1 MSDGFSSRPDTV
13 GSGVSRTDRPLVQL
27 TLARIREFIREPEAV
42 FWAFVFPIVV
52 SLALAI
58 AFPSRADSDVLV
70 GLQPGAAAQS
80 LRDTLTRSRGIAIRD
95 IRPEDERRALREG
108 IVNIVVVPTT
118 PPTYRFDPAR
128 QESRFARVV
137 VDDALKRAAGRPD
150 PWVAREQP
158 QEIAG
163 SRYID
168 WFIPGLIGM
177 GLMTNGMWGIAFG
190 IVQARMR
197 KLLKRMV
204 ASPMRRSDYLLAQL
218 FARLIFLP
226 AEVLVPLLF
235 AVVAFG
241 MPVNG
246 SAGTIVVVTLVGAL
260 SFGAIG
266 LLMASRAR
274 TIEAI
279 SGLMNL
285 VFLPMWI
292 LSGVFFSSAN
302 FPAVIQPVIHAL
314 PLTALIDALRAV
326 ILDGASLGDVR
337 SQLILLSAWG
347 VIPFFAALRL
357 FSWR

>member
-1 MSDGFSSRPDTV
+1 MNSA
-13 GSGVSRTDRPLVQL
+13 LLQL
-27 TLARIREFIREPEAV
+27 TLARMREFIREPEAV
-42 FWAFVFPIVV
+42 FWTFGFPVVV
-52 SLALAI
+52 SLALAL
-58 AFPSRADSDVLV
+58 AFPSKADRPVLV
-70 GLQPGAAAQS
+70 GMYPGAATES
-80 LRDTLTRSRGIAIRD
+80 LRATLKGSRAITIRD
-95 IRPEDERRALREG
+95 VRPEDERRALREG
-108 IVNIVVVPTT
+108 EVNIVVVPTT

-128 QESRFARVV
+128 EESRLARAF
-137 VDDALKRAAGRPD
+137 VDEVLKRAAGRTD
-150 PWVAREQP
+150 PFTAHEEP
-158 QEIAG
+158 QEVAG

-177 GLMTNGMWGIAFG
+177 GIMSNGMWGIGFG

-218 FARLIFLP
+218 FARMVFLP
-226 AEVLVPLLF
+226 AEVLVPLVF

-246 SAGTIVVVTLVGAL
+246 SGVTIVIVALIGAL

-266 LLMASRAR
+266 LLLATRAR

-285 VFLPMWI
+285 VMLPMWI

-302 FPAVIQPVIHAL
+302 FPDAVQPVIHAL

-326 ILDGASLGDVR
+326 ILDGASLAGVR
-337 SQLILLSAWG
+337 SEVLVLAGWG
-347 VIPFFAALRL
+347 IVPFFAALRL

>member
-1 MSDGFSSRPDTV
+1 
-13 GSGVSRTDRPLVQL
+13 
-27 TLARIREFIREPEAV
+27 
-42 FWAFVFPIVV
+42 
-52 SLALAI
+52 
-58 AFPSRADSDVLV
+58 
-70 GLQPGAAAQS
+70 
-80 LRDTLTRSRGIAIRD
+80 
-95 IRPEDERRALREG
+95 
-108 IVNIVVVPTT
+108 
-118 PPTYRFDPAR
+118 
-128 QESRFARVV
+128 
-137 VDDALKRAAGRPD
+137 
-150 PWVAREQP
+150 
-158 QEIAG
+158 
-163 SRYID
+163 
-168 WFIPGLIGM
+168 
-177 GLMTNGMWGIAFG
+177 
-190 IVQARMR
+190 
-197 KLLKRMV
+197 
-204 ASPMRRSDYLLAQL
+204 MRRSDYLLAQL

>member
-1 MSDGFSSRPDTV
+1 MSDRLSS
-13 GSGVSRTDRPLVQL
+13 PLVQL

-52 SLALAI
+52 SLALAF
-58 AFPSRADSDVLV
+58 AFPSRANRDVLV
-70 GLQPGAAAQS
+70 GLQPGAATES
-80 LRDTLTRSRGIAIRD
+80 LRATLKSSRGIAIRD
-95 IRPEDERRALREG
+95 VRPDEERRALREG
-108 IVNIVVVPTT
+108 IVNVVVIPTT

-128 QESRFARVV
+128 EESRFARVV
-137 VDDALKRAAGRPD
+137 VDDALKRADGRTD
-150 PWVAREQP
+150 PWSAREEP
-158 QEIAG
+158 QEVAG

-190 IVQARMR
+190 IVQSRMR

-204 ASPMRRSDYLLAQL
+204 ASPMRRSEYLLAQL

-235 AVVAFG
+235 AIVAFG

-246 SAGTIVVVTLVGAL
+246 KPWTIAIVTLVGAL
-260 SFGAIG
+260 SFGSIG
-266 LLMASRAR
+266 LLMATRAR

-285 VFLPMWI
+285 VMLPMWI

-302 FPAVIQPVIHAL
+302 FPAAVQPVIQAL
-314 PLTALIDALRAV
+314 PLTALINALRAV

-337 SQLILLSAWG
+337 SQLVLLTVWG
-347 VIPFFAALRL
+347 LIPFFAALRL

>member
-1 MSDGFSSRPDTV
+1 
-13 GSGVSRTDRPLVQL
+13 
-27 TLARIREFIREPEAV
+27 V

-52 SLALAI
+52 SLALAF
-58 AFPSRADSDVLV
+58 AFPSRAGRDVLV
-70 GLQPGAAAQS
+70 GLQPGATTESIRA
-80 LRDTLTRSRGIAIRD
+80 TLQRSPGIAIRD
-95 IRPEDERRALREG
+95 VRPDEERRALREG
-108 IVNIVVVPTT
+108 IVNVVVVPTT

-128 QESRFARVV
+128 EESRFARVV
-137 VDDALKRAAGRPD
+137 VDDALKRADGRTD
-150 PWVAREQP
+150 PWSAREEP
-158 QEIAG
+158 QEVAG

-190 IVQARMR
+190 IVQSRMR

-204 ASPMRRSDYLLAQL
+204 ASPMRRSEYLLAQL

-235 AVVAFG
+235 AIVAFG

-246 SAGTIVVVTLVGAL
+246 KPWTIAIVTLVGAL
-260 SFGAIG
+260 SFGSIG
-266 LLMASRAR
+266 LLMATRAR

-285 VFLPMWI
+285 VMLPMWI

-302 FPAVIQPVIHAL
+302 FPAAVQPVIQAL
-314 PLTALIDALRAV
+314 PLTALINALRAV

-337 SQLILLSAWG
+337 SQLVLLAVWG
-347 VIPFFAALRL
+347 LIPFFAALRL

>member
-1 MSDGFSSRPDTV
+1 MSDRVSS
-13 GSGVSRTDRPLVQL
+13 PLVQL
-27 TLARIREFIREPEAV
+27 TLARFREFIREPEAV
-42 FWAFVFPIVV
+42 FWTFVFPIVV
-52 SLALAI
+52 SLALAM

-70 GLQPGAAAQS
+70 GLQPGGAGSA
-80 LRDTLTRSRGIAIRD
+80 LRDALTRGGGITVREV
-95 IRPEDERRALREG
+95 RPEDERRALREG
-108 IVNIVVVPTT
+108 VVNVVVIPTE

-128 QESRFARVV
+128 EESRYARAV
-137 VDDALKRAAGRPD
+137 VDDVLKRAAGRQD
-150 PWVAREQP
+150 PWTARQEP
-158 QEIAG
+158 QEVAG

-177 GLMTNGMWGIAFG
+177 GLMSNSMWGIGFG

-197 KLLKRMV
+197 KLLKRMI
-204 ASPMRRSDYLLAQL
+204 ASPMRKREYLLAQL
-218 FARLIFLP
+218 IARLAFLP

-235 AVVAFG
+235 AVIAFG

-246 SAGTIVVVTLVGAL
+246 SAGAIVVTTLVGTL

-266 LLMASRAR
+266 LLLATRAR

-285 VFLPMWI
+285 VMLPMWI

-302 FPAVIQPVIHAL
+302 FPDAVQPVIHAL
-314 PLTALIDALRAV
+314 PLTAQIDALRAI
-326 ILDGASLGDVR
+326 ILDGATLADVR
-337 SQLILLSAWG
+337 RELAVLGIWG
-347 VIPFFAALRL
+347 VVPFFAALRL

>member
-1 MSDGFSSRPDTV
+1 MSDRLSS
-13 GSGVSRTDRPLVQL
+13 PLVQL

-52 SLALAI
+52 SLALAF
-58 AFPSRADSDVLV
+58 AFPSRAGSDVLV
-70 GLQPGAAAQS
+70 GLQPGAATES
-80 LRDTLTRSRGIAIRD
+80 LRATLTRSRGIAVRD
-95 IRPEDERRALREG
+95 VEPDEERHALREG
-108 IVNIVVVPTT
+108 IVNVVVVPTT

-128 QESRFARVV
+128 EESRFARMV

-150 PWVAREQP
+150 PWSAREEP
-158 QEIAG
+158 QEVAG

-190 IVQARMR
+190 IVQSRMR

-204 ASPMRRSDYLLAQL
+204 ASPMRRREYLLAQL
-218 FARLIFLP
+218 FARLIFIP

-235 AVVAFG
+235 AIVAFG

-246 SAGTIVVVTLVGAL
+246 SPGTIAVVTLAGAL
-260 SFGAIG
+260 SFGSLG
-266 LLMASRAR
+266 LLMATRAR

-285 VFLPMWI
+285 VMLPMWI

-302 FPAVIQPVIHAL
+302 FPAAVQPVIQAL
-314 PLTALIDALRAV
+314 PLTALINALRAV

-337 SQLILLSAWG
+337 SQLVLLAVWG

-357 FSWR
+357 FSWK